1 MTTTT
6 SVTTDQIEAMDFSS
20 LVGIANEPN
29 MPSGGAAT
37 IRRVLEKVPGS
48 HHESAR
54 LLEVGSNTGFTC
66 IEMASWIRGQV
77 TGVDINPISIDF
89 SRKKAAA
96 AGIRNVEFI
105 QSNATGLDFPD
116 GTFDLVFCSNVTSF
130 VRDREQA
137 IKEYYRVLKP
147 LGVLA
152 AAPIYYKDT
161 PPNDL
166 LKRVET
172 AVGAPIPVRGKDYWT
187 NLFQHPEAELYFE
200 EEYEYIYQTQDRID
214 DYVAMVMDQPHMEQ
228 FTSQV
233 RSAIQKRLTYFYQ
246 IFNDNLQYARYSIL
260 LYRLGAPNRVPI
272 LHETRRVDQG

>member
-1 MTTTT
+1 MSQFDT
-6 SVTTDQIEAMDFSS
+6 VTPAQIEEMDFSS

-37 IRRVLEKVPGS
+37 IRRVLEKVPAAWYDTS
-48 HHESAR
+48 R

-66 IEMASWIRGQV
+66 VEMASWVRGRV

-96 AGIRNVEFI
+96 AGIGNVEFI

-116 GTFDLVFCSNVTSF
+116 ATFDLVFCSNVTSF

-137 IKEYYRVLKP
+137 IAEYYRVLKP

-152 AAPIYYKDT
+152 AAPIYYHSA
-161 PPNDL
+161 PPADL
-166 LKRVET
+166 LKRVEA

-187 NLFQHPEAELYFE
+187 HLFQHPDAELYFD
-200 EEYEYIYQTQDRID
+200 EEYEYIYQTPERIAE
-214 DYVAMVMDQPHMEQ
+214 YVAMVMDQAHIQQ
-228 FTSQV
+228 F
-233 RSAIQKRLTYFYQ
+233 SAETQQAIARRLTYFYE

-272 LHETRRVDQG
+272 LHETRRAR